1 MPRTLSHQW
10 VNRKPFTRRVRW
22 YAAGIENKAAR
33 ETNIKLVFEDAEGEV
48 RLYYD
53 NNPSAAQF
61 DWNRFKGGEP
71 TSVLR
76 NNQTKAV

>member
-33 ETNIKLVFEDAEGEV
+33 ETN
-48 RLYYD
+48 
-53 NNPSAAQF
+53 NPSAAQF

-76 NNQTKAV
+76 ISQSKAV